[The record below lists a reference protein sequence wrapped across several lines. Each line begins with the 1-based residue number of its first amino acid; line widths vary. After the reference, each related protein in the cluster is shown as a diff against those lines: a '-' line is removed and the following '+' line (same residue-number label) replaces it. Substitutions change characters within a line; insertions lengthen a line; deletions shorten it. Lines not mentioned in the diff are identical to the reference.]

1 MDTVSAL
8 RQWWRGL
15 EADKRT
21 ARQEIDF
28 WRLQALF
35 NNFKRILLL
44 NNAILEDMAKM
55 ERALGGEYIFDRA
68 FLESSV
74 SGIAHRVHHVVYSL
88 NALTGNRHVDLYD
101 RYQDI
106 RTLLDDILA
115 NNIRALAD
123 EAVLPLRAIGWE
135 HEPLVGMDLVCLAAL
150 PASSQIVPVDGL
162 AVTQEGIRALAL
174 VDSDH
179 ADSNHAD
186 SNHADTGRGL
196 RLAEARIALRGQL
209 RQLAAAHPGVPV
221 AVVASRI
228 DEDESP
234 LQEMGSFLLSPDRDR
249 PEVSL
254 VRLDSPGD
262 AVAERMVLVDPEPG
276 RAEEED
282 EEGES
287 GAAELLLHGLERI
300 VQLVGEIP
308 TADGPQPVHCVL
320 FVHPQPPPVL
330 AGTIHTRPLP
340 GNPLAAEDGLVIE
353 IASLPE
359 APGDCF
365 LLRRTH
371 PFELL
376 RSHIAARPAGHRFAD
391 GRPASAASMEQP
403 HLGRGSALVD
413 PGLLRDLAESAMLL
427 ERFFGAPL
435 EIRWQLENDGACRIA
450 RLRPLA
456 CEADPGLVTGAAELD
471 ETAIVCQ
478 GGQTGQSGVGAGP
491 VVHVDEATDP
501 ETFPAGA
508 VAVARYASPNLTPIL
523 QRAAALVTEF
533 GSAAGHLSTVAR
545 ELRLP
550 SIFGLSDAL
559 DLLPPGT
566 AVTVDGGETTV
577 YGGIVEAMLRLD
589 AMDMELTPQDREY
602 RMLRRLLRFI
612 LPLRLLD
619 PQRPDFTA
627 ENCRSFHDIIHFCH
641 ERAVEEL
648 AHFQERRPGLDTLRT
663 RPLELDL
670 PLDIRVLD
678 VGGGIQPG
686 ADFRLRPDRIESAPF
701 VAFLEGLTDP
711 RARNSEA
718 PSLGLRDILAG
729 MPHSMGLLAAP
740 ADTLGTNLAIVGSEY
755 LNLSLRLGYHFSV
768 VDAYLGED
776 ISRNYVY
783 FRFVGGLA
791 DPERRGR
798 RARFVAKVLAA
809 MEFKTSVKGDLVVA
823 RLKLM
828 EPDLL
833 RAALLALGAL
843 TAFTRQQD
851 TNMRSEADLAQR
863 FAIFAAGFLLP
874 FGAQELWEA
883 GDEAS

>member
-1 MDTVSAL
+1 M
-8 RQWWRGL
+8 RRWWRGL
-15 EADKRT
+15 GADRRT
-21 ARQEIDF
+21 ARQEVDF

-35 NNFKRILLL
+35 NNFKRILSL

-74 SGIAHRVHHVVYSL
+74 SNIAHRVHHVVYSL
-88 NALTGNRHVDLYD
+88 NALTGNRHVGLYD

-115 NNIRALAD
+115 DNIRTLAD

-135 HEPLVGMDLVCLAAL
+135 HESLVGMDLVCLAAL
-150 PASSQIVPVDGL
+150 PASSRIVPMDGL
-162 AVTQEGIRALAL
+162 AVTAEGIRALELADAGGA
-174 VDSDH
+174 DSDQ
-179 ADSNHAD
+179 
-186 SNHADTGRGL
+186 GP
-196 RLAEARIALRGQL
+196 RLAEARSALREQL
-209 RQLAAAHPGVPV
+209 RRLATAQPGGPV

-228 DEDESP
+228 DGDESP
-234 LQEMGSFLLSPDRDR
+234 LQEMGAFLLGLDLDRR
-249 PEVSL
+249 EVSL
-254 VRLDSPGD
+254 VRQDGPAD
-262 AVAERMVLVDPEPG
+262 AVAERMVLADPGPD
-276 RAEEED
+276 RTEEED
-282 EEGES
+282 GEGECS
-287 GAAELLLHGLERI
+287 AAELLLHGLERI
-300 VQLVGEIP
+300 AQLVGETP
-308 TADGPQPVHCVL
+308 APAGPHPAKSAL
-320 FVHPQPPPVL
+320 FVHPQPPPML
-330 AGTIHTRPLP
+330 TGTIRTRPLP
-340 GNPLAAEDGLVIE
+340 GNPLAAEDGLMVE
-353 IASLPE
+353 AAPFPE

-391 GRPASAASMEQP
+391 NRPASAASAEQP
-403 HLGRGSALVD
+403 HLRRGSALVE
-413 PGLLRDLAESAMLL
+413 PGLLRDLAETAMLL
-427 ERFFGAPL
+427 ERLFGAPL
-435 EIRWQLENDGACRIA
+435 EIRWQLGSDGVCRLA
-450 RLRPLA
+450 RLLPLA
-456 CEADPGLVTGAAELD
+456 CGLEPGPGQGAAESG
-471 ETAIVCQ
+471 EAVPVCQ

-491 VVHVDEATDP
+491 VVHVDETTDP
-501 ETFPAGA
+501 ETFVAGA
-508 VAVARYASPNLTPIL
+508 VAVARYASPDLTPIL

-533 GSAAGHLSTVAR
+533 GSAAGHLATVAR

-550 SIFGLSDAL
+550 SIFGLPDAL

-566 AVTVDGGETTV
+566 EVTVDGGETTI

-589 AMDMELTPQDREY
+589 AMGMELTPQDREY

-612 LPLRLLD
+612 LPLHLLY
-619 PQRPDFTA
+619 PQLPDCTA

-663 RPLELDL
+663 RLLELDL

-678 VGGGIQPG
+678 VGGGIRPG
-686 ADFRLRPDRIESAPF
+686 SDLRLRPDRIESAPF
-701 VAFLEGLTDP
+701 AAFLEGLTDP
-711 RARNSEA
+711 RARNPEV

-729 MPHSMGLLAAP
+729 VPRSMGLLAAP
-740 ADTLGTNLAIVGSEY
+740 VDALGANLAIVGGEY

-768 VDAYLGED
+768 IDAYLGED
-776 ISRNYVY
+776 ASRNHVY

-798 RARFVAKVLAA
+798 RARFVAQVLAA

-851 TNMRSEADLAQR
+851 INMRSEADSAQR
-863 FAIFAAGFLLP
+863 FAAFAADFLLP
-874 FGAQELWEA
+874 FGARGLREA
-883 GDEAS
+883 GDEVS